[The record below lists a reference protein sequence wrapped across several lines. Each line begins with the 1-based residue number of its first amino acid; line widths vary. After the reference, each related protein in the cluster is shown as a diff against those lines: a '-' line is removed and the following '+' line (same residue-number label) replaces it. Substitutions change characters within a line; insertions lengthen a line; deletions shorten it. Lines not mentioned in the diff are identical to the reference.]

1 MSSAAP
7 GGGSAAAAA
16 AEATAAAA
24 PAAARINHS
33 KLVVG
38 SMYSFSTEG
47 CPNVTITSKKNMGN
61 EDGNSSVDAI
71 SGKGVCIDN
80 AENYED
86 RHVEGDR
93 PDIFRREISGYTD
106 RIF

>member
-47 CPNVTITSKKNMGN
+47 CPNVTITSKKIWVMKTVIVRLMRYLEKEYALIMPKIMKIG
-61 EDGNSSVDAI
+61 
-71 SGKGVCIDN
+71 
-80 AENYED
+80 
-86 RHVEGDR
+86 
-93 PDIFRREISGYTD
+93 T
-106 RIF
+106 